1 MTILL
6 TGAAGFIGAYTA
18 RALLEAGRAVVG
30 LDNFNDYYDPQIKR
44 DRVAAL
50 CPALDLRTLDLTD
63 REGLAALFDEV
74 QPTAVIH
81 LAAQAGV
88 RYSLENPH
96 AYVDSNLVGFVNM
109 LELCRHRG
117 VQHLVY
123 ASSSSVYGDSAT
135 PPFSEDQR
143 VDQPRSLY
151 AATKAA
157 NELMAYTYAQLY
169 GLHATGL
176 RFFTVYGPWGR
187 PDMAPLLFSRA
198 VLAGRPIDVFN
209 EGRMQRDFTHV
220 SDIVSGIL
228 GALAHPADG
237 PVPHRVFNLGNHTPV
252 ELERFISVIE
262 QAAGIAELAERLSAA
277 ARRTGEQ
284 SAGVAEAARDA
295 TANVQTVALSTE
307 ELATSSRAIGSQ
319 VAEVMDIVKRAVGQ
333 GEQTRQVV
341 AKLADAARNIGDAAK
356 LITGIAS
363 QTNLLALNATI
374 EAARAGEAGKGF
386 AVVASEVKVLAT
398 QTGQATDRIS
408 GQIVAVQGAAETVI
422 FHIHEVQEVISRIDA
437 IAGRIAGSVTDQGSA
452 TETISRNATS
462 AANGTGEV
470 SQRITAVS
478 EDASETRGLALVLD
492 NSAVV
497 VSTQVKHLKERLN
510 QLLNESRSLDA

>member
-18 RALLEAGRAVVG
+18 RALLEAGQRVVG

-74 QPTAVIH
+74 KPSAVIH

-198 VLAGRPIDVFN
+198 VLAGRPI
-209 EGRMQRDFTHV
+209 E
-220 SDIVSGIL
+220 
-228 GALAHPADG
+228 
-237 PVPHRVFNLGNHTPV
+237 VFNLGNHTPV
-252 ELERFISVIE
+252 ELERFIGVIE
-262 QAAGIAELAERLSAA
+262 QAAGRPAQRVYKPMQPGDMVRTMADT
-277 ARRTGEQ
+277 RR
-284 SAGVAEAARDA
+284 AHDA
-295 TANVQTVALSTE
+295 FGFDAVTPIE
-307 ELATSSRAIGSQ
+307 EGLPPVVEWCREYFGDRA
-319 VAEVMDIVKRAVGQ
+319 
-333 GEQTRQVV
+333 
-341 AKLADAARNIGDAAK
+341 
-356 LITGIAS
+356 
-363 QTNLLALNATI
+363 
-374 EAARAGEAGKGF
+374 
-386 AVVASEVKVLAT
+386 
-398 QTGQATDRIS
+398 
-408 GQIVAVQGAAETVI
+408 
-422 FHIHEVQEVISRIDA
+422 
-437 IAGRIAGSVTDQGSA
+437 
-452 TETISRNATS
+452 
-462 AANGTGEV
+462 
-470 SQRITAVS
+470 
-478 EDASETRGLALVLD
+478 
-492 NSAVV
+492 
-497 VSTQVKHLKERLN
+497 
-510 QLLNESRSLDA
+510 